1 MEIPENVLFH
11 VGFKKIQS
19 INQNAELTAGIHT
32 LVFSWIFKMNTWP
45 ADARSNPV
53 SLPDLYFDPF
63 SYPVASIVFG
73 DMAIVSLFLPLFF

>member
-19 INQNAELTAGIHT
+19 INQNTELTAGIHA
-32 LVFSWIFKMNTWP
+32 LVFSWIFKMNTYL
-45 ADARSNPV
+45 SNPV

-73 DMAIVSLFLPLFF
+73 DMAIVSFFLLLFS